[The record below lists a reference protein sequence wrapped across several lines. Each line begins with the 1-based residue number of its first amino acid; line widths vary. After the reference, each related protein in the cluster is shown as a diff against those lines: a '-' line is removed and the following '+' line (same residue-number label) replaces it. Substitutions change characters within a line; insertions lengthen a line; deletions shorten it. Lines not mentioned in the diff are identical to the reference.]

1 LRQPFGKKCT
11 YFCKL
16 ESNEQIPAEP
26 APVVVEKKQ
35 LYGYQENALNRIFG
49 RLDAKEKPFN
59 LLFQLPTGGG
69 KTVIFS
75 EIARKYTQQ
84 TGKKVMI
91 LTHRIELCGQT
102 SRMLDAF
109 EVKNKVITS
118 DVKDLPDKDEFQCF
132 VAMVETLNN
141 RLNEKAF
148 EIDDIGLLIIDEAH
162 YNSFGKLLKFFDK
175 STILGV
181 TATPLSSNI
190 NLPMNE
196 NYDELL
202 VGESIESLIEMNY
215 LARANTY
222 SYDLNLSSLNIGIN
236 GDYTV
241 RSSEE
246 LYSDY
251 AMQNRLLG
259 AYQDHSLGKKTLIF
273 NNGIKT
279 SRNVCAT
286 FENAGYA
293 VKHLDNKNTAVERR
307 DILLWFKETPD
318 AILTSVGI
326 LTTGFDEPTVD
337 TIILNRATRSL
348 TLYFQMIGRGSRILK
363 DKRHFSV
370 IDLGN
375 NLARFGLWEEHVN
388 WEHIFRNPD
397 MHLTTIRS
405 DEEIQREF
413 KYKMPEKIREKFSKS
428 ESIDF
433 IIVDVYE
440 ETLKAGKRPKE
451 VIELSLEQHCQM
463 CMDNSETLQ
472 EAKKL
477 ATLLNDEV
485 EYRTRKYSHC
495 LAKTTNSYMK
505 WLHDEYMRK
514 LNVKLIQKYQVTFI

>member
-1 LRQPFGKKCT
+1 MNSQ
-11 YFCKL
+11 
-16 ESNEQIPAEP
+16 EQIPTET
-26 APVVVEKKQ
+26 VSETVEKKQ
-35 LYGYQENALNRIFG
+35 LYDYQEKALHRIFDK
-49 RLDAKEKPFN
+49 LAEKKEPFN

-75 EIARKYTQQ
+75 EIARRYILES
-84 TGKKVMI
+84 GKKVMI

-102 SRMLDAF
+102 SRMLDSF
-109 EVKNKVITS
+109 SVKNKVITS
-118 DVKDLPDKDEFQCF
+118 DVKELPDKDEFQCF

-202 VGESIESLIEMNY
+202 IGESIESLIEMSY
-215 LARANTY
+215 LAKAKTF

-246 LYSDY
+246 LYSDFS
-251 AMQNRLLG
+251 MQNRLLSS
-259 AYQDHSLGKKTLIF
+259 YQDHSLGKKTLIF

-279 SRNVCAT
+279 SQNVYST

-293 VKHLDNKNTAVERR
+293 IRHLDNKNTAAERR
-307 DILLWFKETPD
+307 DILQWFKETPD

-363 DKRHFSV
+363 NKSEFNV

-397 MHLTTIRS
+397 MHLTSIRS

-413 KYKMPEKIREKFSKS
+413 RYKMPEEIREKFSKS

-433 IIVDVYE
+433 NIVEVYDA
-440 ETLKAGKRPKE
+440 TLKAAKRPKE
-451 VIELSLEQHCQM
+451 VIDLSLEQHCQM
-463 CMDNSETLQ
+463 CIENSETLQ

-477 ATLLNDEV
+477 AALLNDEV

-514 LNVKLIQKYQVTFI
+514 LNVKLIQKYQETFV

>member
-1 LRQPFGKKCT
+1 MYYCELA
-11 YFCKL
+11 
-16 ESNEQIPAEP
+16 SNETIPHNGSPEIG
-26 APVVVEKKQ
+26 EKKE
-35 LYGYQENALNRIFG
+35 LYGYQKQALDRIFEK
-49 RLDAKEKPFN
+49 LAAKQKPYN

-75 EIARKYTQQ
+75 EIARKYIQE
-84 TGKKVMI
+84 TGDQVMI

-102 SRMLDAF
+102 SRMLDNF
-109 EVKNKVITS
+109 SVKNKVITS
-118 DVKDLPDKDEFQCF
+118 DVKELSDKDDFQCF

-141 RLNEKAF
+141 RLSEKAF
-148 EIDDIGLLIIDEAH
+148 EFNNIGLVIIDEAH
-162 YNSFGKLLKFFDK
+162 YNSFGKLLKFFSE

-190 NLPMNE
+190 NLPMNG

-202 VGESIESLIEMNY
+202 IGESIESLIEMNY
-215 LARANTY
+215 LAKANTF

-246 LYSDY
+246 LYSDFS
-251 AMQNRLLG
+251 MQNRLLSS
-259 AYQDHSLGKKTLIF
+259 YQEHSLGKKTLIF

-279 SRNVCAT
+279 SINVQTT
-286 FENAGYA
+286 FENAGY
-293 VKHLDNKNTAVERR
+293 VIRHLDNKNTAAERR
-307 DILLWFKETPD
+307 DILTWFKNTPD

-326 LTTGFDEPTVD
+326 LTTGFDEPSVE

-348 TLYFQMIGRGSRILK
+348 TLYFQMIGRGSRIFGK
-363 DKRHFSV
+363 KREFAV

-375 NLARFGLWEEHVN
+375 NLARFGLWQEHVN

-397 MHLTTIRS
+397 MHLNSIRS

-413 KYKMPEKIREKFSKS
+413 KYKMPEEIRERFSKS

-433 IIVDVYE
+433 NVVEIYDEI
-440 ETLKAGKRPKE
+440 LKQGKRPKE
-451 VIELSLEQHCQM
+451 VIELSIEQHCNV
-463 CMDNSETLQ
+463 CIENSEDLR

-477 ATLLNDEV
+477 AELLDDEI

-495 LAKTTNSYMK
+495 LAKTTNSYVK
-505 WLHDEYMRK
+505 WLHDEYKRK
-514 LNVKLIQKYQVTFI
+514 LNVKLIQKFQLTFI